1 MYLLENESKK
11 LRAPTDRKAIRRN
24 LYNGEIYLDK
34 EIKIQ
39 SIGFCH
45 TDQTFF
51 ITLGMKESPDSLR
64 FVKTIKITMK
74 ITTKISISHHVL
86 KVIIAAGRQVLN
98 PPKLL

>member
-1 MYLLENESKK
+1 MDFFENESKK
-11 LRAPTDRKAIRRN
+11 LRTPSDRKAIRRN

-64 FVKTIKITMK
+64 FVLIKSLTMTVLQPGNHTSCNNLDR
-74 ITTKISISHHVL
+74 IIRFIISDL
-86 KVIIAAGRQVLN
+86 F
-98 PPKLL
+98 